1 MWKLQARI
9 FARSTAR
16 RIDADVIAEA
26 SKDDFDERC
35 LQLRM
40 DQGYGAARILARI
53 DERTKCITRFATPGI
68 CELL

>member
-40 DQGYGAARILARI
+40 DQGYWAARILARI
-53 DERTKCITRFATPGI
+53 DERT
-68 CELL
+68 